1 MLPEGGETLERVPLE
16 RACHH
21 PSAPKGS
28 CCITRLVVIARAGW
42 VQSTET
48 LEQHMKMFPAL
59 RDLCLVSMCVAKPE
73 VPNDDGDG
81 NDAFA
86 DEGDGGGG
94 GGGGEGAAAMYGAAP
109 ASPGAVFRS
118 ASRRA
123 AAADAKAKA
132 TASGGAAGGGGGSSN
147 GSVVGAKKG
156 GLRSLELVGNY
167 GYRKMPELHGL
178 LAHSPNLVM
187 LVCKEIEFEQTQ
199 VLGLAEACPKLERV
213 CLLDCNQDGFMGN
226 RGNARSVTSPKK
238 MIKATPQKALPLLNA
253 EEEQEPQRTHTRSA
267 SLISPWFEIVPCF
280 RILLLRFHRTRSTIA
295 IKLTRACCAD
305 DWCCPFCTG

>member
-73 VPNDDGDG
+73 APNDGDG
-81 NDAFA
+81 NGAFA
-86 DEGDGGGG
+86 DEGG

-132 TASGGAAGGGGGSSN
+132 TASRGAAGGGGGSSN
-147 GSVVGAKKG
+147 GSAAGAKKG

-178 LAHSPNLVM
+178 LAQSPNLKM
-187 LVCKEIEFEQTQ
+187 LVCKEIEFDQTH

-226 RGNARSVTSPKK
+226 RGNARSVNAPPPKK
-238 MIKATPQKALPLLNA
+238 KEEDNTPKSTAATKRRGRTRT
-253 EEEQEPQRTHTRSA
+253 QRTHTRSA
-267 SLISPWFEIVPCF
+267 SLINQPLVRVCSCF
-280 RILLLRFHRTRSTIA
+280 RILLLRFQPTRSTIA
-295 IKLTRACCAD
+295 ITLTRTCCAD